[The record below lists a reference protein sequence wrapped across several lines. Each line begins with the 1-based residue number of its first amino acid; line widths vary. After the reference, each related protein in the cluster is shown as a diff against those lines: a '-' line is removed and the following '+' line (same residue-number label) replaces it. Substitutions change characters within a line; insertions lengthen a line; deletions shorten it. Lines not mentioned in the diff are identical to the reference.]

1 MRPDNP
7 PTTTLP
13 LHEPSSGSPSHAPVA
28 CGAGGTPP
36 CPDAPPAPGYP
47 PLAPRFPPAFTAFDV
62 SSAVVFDGLAALLP
76 PAGLATF
83 QDSFVRYAL

>member
-1 MRPDNP
+1 
-7 PTTTLP
+7 
-13 LHEPSSGSPSHAPVA
+13 
-28 CGAGGTPP
+28 
-36 CPDAPPAPGYP
+36 
-47 PLAPRFPPAFTAFDV
+47 V